1 MVVLNM
7 SFGMV
12 IFVNDFRGFDLIVY
26 DKGEKLL
33 WCKLVVFYR
42 LVDFFG
48 WFQFIYNYII
58 IRVNFE
64 QEYFFIVFFG
74 FFYSEVIVFSLVKI
88 NL

>member
-48 WFQFIYNYII
+48 WF
-58 IRVNFE
+58 
-64 QEYFFIVFFG
+64 
-74 FFYSEVIVFSLVKI
+74 
-88 NL
+88 